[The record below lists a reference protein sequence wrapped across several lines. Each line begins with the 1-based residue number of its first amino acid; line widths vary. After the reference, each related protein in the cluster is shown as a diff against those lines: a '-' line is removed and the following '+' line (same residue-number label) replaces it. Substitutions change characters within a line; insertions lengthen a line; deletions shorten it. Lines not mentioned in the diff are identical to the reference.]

1 MTEMSMTIT
10 KKYLT
15 AVLLVILKSLPVD
28 ATEHAS
34 LQNHARWGFW
44 AHKQIHRQAVYLM
57 PTPMADFFRANVLD
71 LVEHSVDPDNR
82 RRIDPNEGATHYID
96 LDRYGQPPFPALPRT
111 YTDAVK
117 KFGAD
122 SVKNNGTVPWRI
134 AAFADSLK
142 EAFKAR
148 DKRKILFFAANVGHY
163 VADCNVPLHATEN
176 YDGQLTNQKG
186 IHARWESVV
195 PEKFMTPF
203 ETSYAAANAGVYYI
217 ADRVAESFKW
227 SLESFELCREVLAA
241 DKNAVQSVP
250 PDKLII
256 KTKSENGKERDEY
269 SAAYY
274 ACYKKEL
281 GNMVEARFNQS
292 VQRVAAVWYSAWIDA
307 GQPDLTTLN

>member
-1 MTEMSMTIT
+1 MSIT
-10 KKYLT
+10 KKCLT
-15 AVLLVILKSLPVD
+15 AVLLTFFTSVSIGAAEPRLPE
-28 ATEHAS
+28 TY
-34 LQNHARWGFW
+34 ARWGFW

-57 PTPMADFFRANVLD
+57 PTPTADFFRANVAE

-96 LDRYGQPPFPALPRT
+96 LDRYGQPPFTTLPRN

-203 ETSYAAANAGVYYI
+203 ETSYAANAGVYYI

-269 SAAYY
+269 AAEYY
-274 ACYKKEL
+274 ALYKKEL
-281 GNMVEARFNQS
+281 GNMVETRFNQC